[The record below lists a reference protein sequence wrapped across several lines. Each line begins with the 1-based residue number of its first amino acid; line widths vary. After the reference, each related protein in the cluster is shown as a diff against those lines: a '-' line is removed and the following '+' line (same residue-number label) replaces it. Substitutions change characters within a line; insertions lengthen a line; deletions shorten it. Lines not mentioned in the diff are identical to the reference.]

1 MKPIAILIAFCALS
15 FSIFAQENDS
25 VATDDTVYEVV
36 EKMPQFPGG
45 SNGLFSFLIE
55 NIKYPAKAERN
66 GIKGRVIVK
75 FVVLKDGTIDDIEV
89 AQSVHQDLDAEA
101 VRLIKIMPKWQPGE
115 QRGQAVNCRY
125 TLPVI
130 FKLNP

>member
-1 MKPIAILIAFCALS
+1 MKHISLLIAFCAVCGVA
-15 FSIFAQENDS
+15 FAQENDS
-25 VATDDTVYEVV
+25 VETDDTICEVV

-55 NIKYPAKAERN
+55 NIKYPSKAERN
-66 GIKGRVIVK
+66 GIEGRVIVQ
-75 FVVLKDGTIDDIEV
+75 FVVLKDGSIDDIKV
-89 AQSVHQDLDAEA
+89 VQSVHPDLDAEA

-115 QRGQAVNCRY
+115 QCGQVVNCRY
-125 TLPVI
+125 KLPVI